1 MQIILCVNNRSF
13 YNQKT
18 EVICKTIHLRH
29 YGLVKFCLVSETISC
44 HVEMIS
50 GRNSLLWPSWLGQT
64 TYFSLDQLIQTSFCS
79 CIFVHP
85 YNFRWLIQRT
95 KTVQKISQ
103 LLFFVPRLFFLSLF
117 KQHGNIF
124 SLVMS
129 ALTPNKLLEWQVLLK
144 MFGGSMK
151 QQADIAN
158 Q

>member
-1 MQIILCVNNRSF
+1 MSLQSFHLGSIYKNHADLINKTLYMQIILCVNNRSF

-29 YGLVKFCLVSETISC
+29 YGLVKFCLVSATISC

-95 KTVQKISQ
+95 KTVQ
-103 LLFFVPRLFFLSLF
+103 R
-117 KQHGNIF
+117 
-124 SLVMS
+124 MS
-129 ALTPNKLLEWQVLLK
+129 ITSEKDSEKNE
-144 MFGGSMK
+144 
-151 QQADIAN
+151 
-158 Q
+158 